1 MNFYQNPAP
10 TPFVTVG
17 NTGLHQPQLQQSIK
31 SHLSQEQYIAELENR
46 LRALWDK
53 LEGERKFYD
62 QRIRELEI
70 AGNAMYAF
78 INPPSPSMRTIRMD
92 NLLQG
97 WDDAKIKKEA
107 KP

>member
-1 MNFYQNPAP
+1 MNPQYEAHERLCKSIGAMAKENEDLKQH
-10 TPFVTVG
+10 VT
-17 NTGLHQPQLQQSIK
+17 
-31 SHLSQEQYIAELENR
+31 ELENR

-62 QRIRELEI
+62 ERIRELEI

-97 WDDAKIKKEA
+97 WDDAKIGKGVKL
-107 KP
+107 

>member
-53 LEGERKFYD
+53 YDGDRKHYMDRIKRLEEVGDEMLSWLPED
-62 QRIRELEI
+62 GI
-70 AGNAMYAF
+70 
-78 INPPSPSMRTIRMD
+78 SMK
-92 NLLQG
+92 NLRQFENE
-97 WDDAKIKKEA
+97 WHKAKEA

>member
-1 MNFYQNPAP
+1 MNLHLQEIESLQSSLRERQEY
-10 TPFVTVG
+10 VT
-17 NTGLHQPQLQQSIK
+17 Q
-31 SHLSQEQYIAELENR
+31 LENR

-62 QRIRELEI
+62 QRIREIEI

-97 WDDAKIKKEA
+97 WDDAKIGKEVR
-107 KP
+107 P

>member
-1 MNFYQNPAP
+1 MNLHLQEIESLQSSLRERQEY
-10 TPFVTVG
+10 VT
-17 NTGLHQPQLQQSIK
+17 
-31 SHLSQEQYIAELENR
+31 ELENR

-97 WDDAKIKKEA
+97 WDDAKININ
-107 KP
+107 

>member
-1 MNFYQNPAP
+1 MNFHLQEIETLSNSLRKREKH
-10 TPFVTVG
+10 VT
-17 NTGLHQPQLQQSIK
+17 
-31 SHLSQEQYIAELENR
+31 ELENR

-97 WDDAKIKKEA
+97 WDDAKIGKVV